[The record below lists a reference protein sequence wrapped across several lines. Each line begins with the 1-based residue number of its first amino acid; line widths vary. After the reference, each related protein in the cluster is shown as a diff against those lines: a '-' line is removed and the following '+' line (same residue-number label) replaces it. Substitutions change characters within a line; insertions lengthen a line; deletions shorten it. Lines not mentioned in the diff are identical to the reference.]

1 MWVSWREA
9 THRALYGAGGFYLKE
24 RPSAHFRTSV
34 HASPIFAEAVARLL
48 GRVDARLG
56 RPARLDFVDMGAGD
70 GRLAAGVLAAF
81 GDDRLRVTA
90 VEVAPRPADLPSEI
104 EWAGEAPEEITGLV
118 VANEWLD
125 NVPLDVV
132 EQTHD
137 GPRVVLVDPETG
149 AERLGPLL
157 TDPADLA
164 WLAAWWPLPRVGLR
178 AEIGSPRDEAWDALL
193 ARLSRGT
200 CVAVDYAHTLAD
212 RPALG
217 TLTGYRDGHAV
228 PPVPDGTCD
237 ITAHVALDACARGEG
252 LLTTQREAL
261 RDLGLTGARPPL
273 ALASEDPP
281 GYLRALARASAEA
294 ELIDPRGLG
303 GFGWLEQVR

>member
-1 MWVSWREA
+1 MWVSWRAA
-9 THRALYGAGGFYLKE
+9 THRALYGDGGFYLKE

-34 HASPIFAEAVARLL
+34 HASPLFAEAVARLL
-48 GRVDARLG
+48 ARVDADLG
-56 RPARLDFVDMGAGD
+56 HPERLDFVDMGAGD

-81 GDDRLRVTA
+81 GGERLRVVA
-90 VEVAPRPADLPSEI
+90 VDLAPRPGGLPPEV
-104 EWAGEAPEEITGLV
+104 EWAPEPPGEITGLV

-125 NVPLDVV
+125 NVPVDVV
-132 EQTHD
+132 EQTPG
-137 GPRVVLVDPETG
+137 GPCLVEVDPETG
-149 AERLGPLL
+149 SERLGPPL

-164 WLAAWWPLPRVGLR
+164 WLAAWWPLPRVGSR
-178 AEIGSPRDEAWDALL
+178 AEIGRPRDEAWNSLL
-193 ARLSRGT
+193 ARLSRGR
-200 CVAVDYAHTLAD
+200 CVAVDYSHVLAD
-212 RPALG
+212 RPDQG

-237 ITAHVALDACARGEG
+237 ITAHVALDACAQGEG

-261 RDLGLTGARPPL
+261 RALGLTGARPPL
-273 ALASEDPP
+273 ALASSDPR

-294 ELIDPRGLG
+294 ELIDPQGLG